1 MRPAEWM
8 QKVLQRHGINVP
20 DGRPL
25 YQYRLNENEFVE
37 LLDLL
42 KLSARLGINNI
53 TEMLYWDAVFVM
65 YASEWWRRHYE
76 GKWGWDGVFYS
87 IDLDAKEL
95 SASHRNALVKSGLQ
109 RWRREVRSVDG
120 ARKFLGTIAT
130 EGGLP
135 LKQLHGSGG
144 WLNHVLQPAL
154 RKHLTRGISIDVLIE
169 NSEELIP
176 PTYRSPELMHILTDI
191 THTVVALREKHDL
204 KDKEEPLE
212 WLDANYVNWRELF
225 PFPMDDSQAKS
236 LLSDLIDTAS
246 KAKVTEASAAPFEV
260 ERMLVRAE
268 SECPD
273 LVANIDVPS
282 FVYLDKIGLGPDKPE
297 LPSMMTLEIYVP
309 GGKSWPWSRGVLTTY
324 RNRNA
329 IKLSGR
335 PLRLRGEDA
344 LNELRLRFK
353 HLGETFHD
361 MSILGGTY
369 LDTELP
375 WMFRLVDAK
384 WQLQGIAS
392 QSIKSNTAMV
402 VIPKFSSFEK
412 GDEDTEVT
420 RCGEIFDGELLKLS
434 GVIHCHLADAKY
446 ELSAGI
452 KEKTISYDLGGK
464 KCGYSSSPK
473 DLYIGKPELVEENLI
488 SGHRRRVKHSQLQAK
503 RVGVSDD
510 WKPLNQVR
518 PGYYEIRLADKNGNL
533 SLRRR
538 VVILSEDFDVEILPD
553 RQKVNDGEVHLH
565 GTEGFELDVSSDAFS
580 AEIFAADGKTG
591 IRLQSKNEP
600 PISFEVS
607 LLPDRQSKVISLNIP
622 YPSKGALLF
631 DPNGEP
637 AVFSKPLQLS
647 TLNGYRVKLFDDKYR
662 PGQKVNLVFTLF
674 DRYMNEVRDIYV
686 EKQIVLSGELTEFS
700 IQDWYQQI
708 DSLISVGA
716 SLDSMVQIT
725 MSLRGQTAFELS
737 IYRYESELSRVGECV
752 GFELTALQRI
762 GIDRLS
768 QVKISALNLAQP
780 EQNFENL
787 DPQRTQGM
795 MIGSWQF
802 KPDSRQKG
810 PWIIYPS
817 VDSSIQF
824 RPLLWN
830 VGSGLEIANINN
842 LTKAML
848 VSDPEARACHIRS
861 VMKEMANDLEH
872 RSWDYLANLWK
883 KTKHLPLTTFDLWR
897 LSINEPSFLASLL
910 IKDKSGIVERLETEL
925 PVIWELVKISDWVK
939 SFSLYRQGLVSRL
952 DDEELADELLSKKI
966 SDLEIKSPSLISI
979 GKILRLRLLGKSC
992 QELMALRSVPVEAFL
1007 APQLKEEYQNLLR
1020 RQANNDWPEVL
1031 SGYLYQHNQRLPN
1044 IYTRLIPTNHS
1055 FQVAVTNLP
1064 WVLAWISLSSEPSEW
1079 PTLPSEIFK
1088 IQQLIRFDEDWFTA
1102 AFQYLSAWLSQ
1113 QDMESL

>member
-1 MRPAEWM
+1 MRPSEWIH
-8 QKVLQRHGINVP
+8 KLLQRHGLEIP

-25 YQYRLNENEFVE
+25 YQYRLNEQEFVE
-37 LLDLL
+37 LVESL
-42 KLSARLGINNI
+42 KLSAQFGINNI
-53 TEMLYWDAVFVM
+53 TGMLSWDAVFVM
-65 YASEWWRRHYE
+65 YASEWWRRYYKGH
-76 GKWGWDGVFYS
+76 WGWEGIFDSIGVNY
-87 IDLDAKEL
+87 KEL
-95 SASHRNALVKSGLQ
+95 SSLNRNALIESGLH
-109 RWRREVRSVDG
+109 RWGRDVRSVEG
-120 ARKFLGTIAT
+120 ARKFLGTVAS

-135 LKQLHGSGG
+135 LNQLQGSGG
-144 WLNHVLQPAL
+144 WLQHILQPTL
-154 RKHLTRGISIDVLIE
+154 RKHLTRGISIEVLID
-169 NSEELIP
+169 NSEELVP
-176 PTYRSPELMHILTDI
+176 PTYRSPELRHILTDI
-191 THTVVALREKHDL
+191 AHTVVVLREKHKL
-204 KDKEEPLE
+204 KDKDEPLE
-212 WLDANYVNWRELF
+212 WLDANHANWRELF
-225 PFPMDDSQAKS
+225 PLPMDDVQARS

-246 KAKVTEASAAPFEV
+246 KAKATEASAAPFEV

-282 FVYLDKIGLGPDKPE
+282 FVYLDKIGLSSDKPG

-309 GGKSWPWSRGVLTTY
+309 GGKSWPWCRGVLTTY

-335 PLRLRGEDA
+335 PLRLKGEDA

-353 HLGETFHD
+353 HLGDTFHD
-361 MSILGGTY
+361 MPIVAGNY

-375 WMFRLVDAK
+375 WMFRFIDAK

-392 QSIKSNTAMV
+392 QAIKSDTALV
-402 VIPKFSSFEK
+402 VIPTSSSFEK
-412 GDEDTEVT
+412 GNEDTEVT
-420 RCGEIFDGELLKLS
+420 RCGEIFDGALLKLS

-452 KEKTISYDLGGK
+452 EEKTISYDLEGK

-503 RVGVSDD
+503 RIGVSDD
-510 WKPLNQVR
+510 WKPLSQVR
-518 PGYYEIRLADKNGNL
+518 PGYYEIRLADENGNL

-538 VVILSEDFDVEILPD
+538 IVILSEDFDVEILPD
-553 RQKVNDGEVHLH
+553 RQKVNDGEVHLY
-565 GTEGFELDVSSDAFS
+565 GTEGFELDVRSDSFS
-580 AEIFAADGKTG
+580 AEIFAEDGKKD

-600 PISFEVS
+600 PISFDVS
-607 LLPDRQSKVISLNIP
+607 LLPARQSKVISLNIP

-647 TLNGYRVKLFDDKYR
+647 ALSGYRVKLFDDKYR
-662 PGQKVNLVFTLF
+662 PGQKANLVFTLF
-674 DRYMNEVRDIYV
+674 DPSMKEVRDIYV
-686 EKQIVLSGELTEFS
+686 EEQIVLSGELTEFS

-716 SLDSMVQIT
+716 SLDSVVQIT

-737 IYRYESELSRVGECV
+737 ICRYESELSRVGECV

-762 GIDRLS
+762 GVDRLS
-768 QVKISALNLAQP
+768 GVKVSALNLAQP
-780 EQNFENL
+780 EQNFEDL

-802 KPDSRQKG
+802 KPDLRQKG

-830 VGSGLEIANINN
+830 VGSCLEITNINN

-848 VSDPEARACHIRS
+848 VSDPEARAGHIRS
-861 VMKEMANDLEH
+861 VMKAMANDLEH

-883 KTKHLPLTTFDLWR
+883 KTKHLPLATFDLWR
-897 LSINEPSFLASLL
+897 LSINDPSFLASLL
-910 IKDKSGIVERLETEL
+910 IKDKSGIVERLEAEL

-939 SFSLYRQGLVSRL
+939 SFSLYKQGLISKL

-966 SDLEIKSPSLISI
+966 ADLEIKSPSLISI
-979 GKILRLRLLGKSC
+979 GKILKLQLLGESC

-1020 RQANNDWPEVL
+1020 RQADNDWPELL
-1031 SGYLYQHNQRLPN
+1031 SGYLYQHNQCLPD

-1064 WVLAWISLSSEPSEW
+1064 WVLAWISLSSDSSEW
-1079 PTLPSEIFK
+1079 PALPSEIFK